1 MRIKIISV
9 FKYIEFKIEIVTNLT
24 EVHFLHVTFNLENNT
39 YRPYKKSNDKLI
51 YIVDV
56 LSNHPPQT
64 KKQLTKKISNRLSR
78 NSSNADIFNNTKL
91 EYEKALKKC
100 RHTTKLTYTQPNHE
114 QNNERRK
121 RQRKIIW
128 VNPPFNLDVSTNVAK
143 IFLNLIKKN
152 TSPVQANYAKSLTKT
167 PLK

>member
-24 EVHFLHVTFNLENNT
+24 EVDFLHVTFNLENNT

-152 TSPVQANYAKSLTKT
+152 TSPAQANYAKSLTKT